1 VNRSAEISLNKQEVL
16 ERTNLPT
23 FLTLFKMS
31 LALKPAFAPT

>member
-1 VNRSAEISLNKQEVL
+1 MSMLLAVYNKQEVL

-31 LALKPAFAPT
+31 FELKPAFAPT